1 MAKNDTLLLF
11 MMGLFLLVI
20 AIGIQHYSE
29 PAPVR
34 WEVVQPEREILVLKN
49 TMPVVLHVTV
59 TIYHP
64 VRGQTDSTPDIVA
77 SGKKI
82 NIRRASDH
90 RWIAVSRDLLERWGG
105 PLRYGELVY
114 IANAGELSGYYRVED
129 TMNKRYTKR
138 VDILRTPGAPL
149 AKYENAE
156 LHMDAY

>member
-1 MAKNDTLLLF
+1 MRWA
-11 MMGLFLLVI
+11 VVE
-20 AIGIQHYSE
+20 SE
-29 PAPVR
+29 PEP
-34 WEVVQPEREILVLKN
+34 LVLELN
-49 TMPVVLHVTV
+49 TPVVIHVTV

-64 VRGQTDSTPDIVA
+64 VRSQTDSTPDIVA

>member
-1 MAKNDTLLLF
+1 MAKNDGMLFYLMGTFLLL
-11 MMGLFLLVI
+11 V
-20 AIGIQHYSE
+20 AISISHYCE
-29 PAPVR
+29 PAPVS
-34 WEVVQPEREILVLKN
+34 WKVDEPERKPLVFDTK
-49 TMPVVLHVTV
+49 TPVVLHVTV

-64 VRGQTDSTPDIVA
+64 VPGQTDSSPDIVA

-82 NIRRASDH
+82 NIKRASDH

-129 TMNKRYTKR
+129 TMNKRFTKR

-149 AKYENAE
+149 AKFEDAE